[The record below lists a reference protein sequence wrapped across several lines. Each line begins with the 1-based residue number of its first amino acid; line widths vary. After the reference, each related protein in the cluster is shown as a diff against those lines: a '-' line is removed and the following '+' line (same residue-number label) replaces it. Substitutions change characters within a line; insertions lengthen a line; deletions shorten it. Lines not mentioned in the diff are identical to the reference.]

1 MNTQNN
7 TLFSNFAPV
16 TKEEW
21 MEKVTIDLK
30 GGNFEKQLVWK
41 NLNDIT
47 LPPLYTPEDA
57 ISPLSN
63 TGENAASF
71 VNYRHICVNSATEAN
86 TQALKAITEG
96 ITGLIFDVKTEV
108 SVVQLLKDIDL
119 NTINVSFQLEHNLWQ
134 FAVNFFAYVHNHL
147 IAPENLQ
154 GFMDLN
160 VITEYVTT
168 GNLSKPKLED
178 INRLVEL
185 SSAYPNYKTLSIS
198 GTAFLDSGSNQVQE
212 VAFTLNALVY
222 VIECCLKHGGDPEAL
237 FNNLHVQLG
246 ISSEYFVEIGKFR
259 AFNSLLAAIAK
270 SYGVSDYNHSLTAKT
285 SVWSKSVTDPYTNLL
300 RATTETMSALLGNVD
315 GVVIDPFDKEFKET
329 SAFSNRIAG
338 NISTILREE
347 SYFGKVA
354 NPVDGSYY
362 IEDVSS
368 KIADKALALFKEV
381 EALGGFYDAF
391 ESEYIQQQIAEIRQR
406 KLTLL
411 SQRRLAMVGVN
422 KYPNL
427 MERIPSNI
435 LSEGSSQSSKLL
447 TPRRATLEI
456 EAIRKTTEELVEAT
470 KKRPIVELSSF
481 GNLTM
486 RKARAAFS
494 YDFLGVSGFEVWQEK
509 SYTSAQEA
517 AEGSANSNS
526 DVVVI
531 CSSDQDYETDAL
543 NFVKAFRAINKDKI
557 LLLAGN
563 PVALINS
570 LKEAGLNDC
579 IHIKSDVIKTI
590 SGIQQKLNG
599 LVAH

>member
-21 MEKVTIDLK
+21 LEKVNIDLK
-30 GGNFEKQLVWK
+30 GGNFDKQLVWR

-57 ISPLSN
+57 ITPLTN

-71 VNYRHICVNSATEAN
+71 VNYRHINVSSASEAS
-86 TQALKAITEG
+86 TQALKAIAEG
-96 ITGLIFDVKTEV
+96 ITGLIFDVKAEV

-119 NTINVSFQLEHNLWQ
+119 NSISVSFQLEDGLLQ
-134 FAVNFFAYVHNHL
+134 FAANFFSYANNHL
-147 IAPENLQ
+147 IAPENLK
-154 GFMDLN
+154 GFIDLN
-160 VITEYVTT
+160 LITEYVTT
-168 GNLSKPKLED
+168 GNLSQSKLD
-178 INRLVEL
+178 SLNHLVEL
-185 SSAYPNYKTLSIS
+185 SNAYPNYKTLSIA

-222 VIECCLKHGGDPEAL
+222 LIESCLENEGNLEAL

-270 SYGVSDYNHSLTAKT
+270 TYGVTEYSHSLTAKT

-300 RATTETMSALLGNVD
+300 RATTEAMSALLGNVD

-381 EALGGFYDAF
+381 ETQGGFYEAF

-456 EAIRKTTEELVEAT
+456 EALRKTTEELVETT

-517 AEGSANSNS
+517 AESSAASNS

-543 NFVKAFRAINKDKI
+543 DFVRAFRAINKDKI

-563 PVALINS
+563 PVALIDS
-570 LKEAGLNDC
+570 LKEAGLDNC
-579 IHIKSDVIKTI
+579 IHIKSDVIQTI
-590 SGIQQKLNG
+590 SGIQHKLNG

>member
-7 TLFSNFAPV
+7 TLFSNFAPI
-16 TKEEW
+16 TKEQW
-21 MEKVTIDLK
+21 LEKVNIDLK
-30 GGNFEKQLVWK
+30 GADFDKRLVWR

-57 ISPLSN
+57 ITQLSN
-63 TGENAASF
+63 TGENAAAF
-71 VNYRHICVNSATEAN
+71 VNYRHIKVNSATEAN
-86 TQALKAITEG
+86 TQALKAIAEG
-96 ITGLIFDVKTEV
+96 ITGLIFEVTTEA

-119 NTINVSFQLEHNLWQ
+119 NTISVSFQLEDELLE
-134 FAVNFFAYVHNHL
+134 FATNFFAYANNHL
-147 IAPENLQ
+147 IAPENLK
-154 GFMDLN
+154 GFIDLN
-160 VITEYVTT
+160 LITEYVTT
-168 GNLSKPKLED
+168 GNLPQSKLND
-178 INRLVEL
+178 LNRLVEL
-185 SSAYPNYKTLSIS
+185 GSAFPNYKTLSIS

-222 VIECCLKHGGDPEAL
+222 VIENCLKNEGNLETL
-237 FNNLHVQLG
+237 FNNLHFQLG

-270 SYGVSDYNHSLTAKT
+270 TYGVTEYKHSLTAKT
-285 SVWSKSVTDPYTNLL
+285 SVWSKSVTDPHTNLL
-300 RATTETMSALLGNVD
+300 RATTEAMSALLGNVD
-315 GVVIDPFDKEFKET
+315 AVVIDPFDKEFKET

-362 IEDVSS
+362 IEDVTS
-368 KIADKALALFKEV
+368 KIAEKALALFKEV
-381 EALGGFYDAF
+381 ETRGGFYDAF
-391 ESEYIQQQIAEIRQR
+391 ESDYIQQQIAEIRQR

-427 MERIPSNI
+427 MESIPSNI

-447 TPRRATLEI
+447 TPRRATQEI
-456 EAIRKTTEELVEAT
+456 EALRRTTEELVET
-470 KKRPIVELSSF
+470 SKKRPIVELSSF

-509 SYTSAQEA
+509 SYNSAQEA
-517 AEGSANSNS
+517 AESSATSNS

-543 NFVKAFRAINKDKI
+543 DFVSTFRALNKDKI

-563 PVALINS
+563 PVALIDA
-570 LKEAGLNDC
+570 LKEAGLDDC
-579 IHIKSDVIKTI
+579 IHIKSDVIQTI